1 MNFVAAGFMI
11 ITMLAQLGH
20 AIVGLVKMYKDWK
33 QGKINKKTLDSNKDE
48 IDKKINQLE
57 EAKETHTKLKTTIDD
72 NIPDQDNLS
81 KWTEVNSGA
90 DVN

>member
-1 MNFVAAGFMI
+1 MNFVTAGFMI

-48 IDKKINQLE
+48 IDKKINQL
-57 EAKETHTKLKTTIDD
+57 
-72 NIPDQDNLS
+72 
-81 KWTEVNSGA
+81 
-90 DVN
+90 